1 MPLHV
6 AANGRRLTHTRNS
19 GRSCL
24 GNVGL
29 KLSALPG
36 GAPRSVS
43 GLRWGNS
50 KLVRIIRTYECY
62 AKKQVCIFVRLDG
75 KRLELLFQGAEG
87 QHLVAIARGLVFG
100 QQRPRGRRVRPSE
113 RTLRE
118 PGDES
123 RPGES
128 LPRICSLSGLVSRAD
143 IADQQDGT
151 RFPRGRCWPSSN
163 ADQGS

>member
-87 QHLVAIARGLVFG
+87 QHLVAIAQTLAFG
-100 QQRPRGRRVRPSE
+100 PATSARETSPS
-113 RTLRE
+113 
-118 PGDES
+118 
-123 RPGES
+123 
-128 LPRICSLSGLVSRAD
+128 
-143 IADQQDGT
+143 
-151 RFPRGRCWPSSN
+151 
-163 ADQGS
+163 